1 MNSEGLELV
10 REPAAEPAPQA
21 RVLDLKLTFEPDG
34 VKIDLKSNLS
44 PLEQLGA
51 IDFFRQHVLSSAIGS
66 GQS

>member
-1 MNSEGLELV
+1 MNSEELELV

-21 RVLDLKLTFEPDG
+21 RVLDLKVTFKPEG
-34 VKIDLKSNLS
+34 VEIDLKSNLS

-51 IDFFRQHVLSSAIGS
+51 IDIFRQHVLSSAIGS